1 MFNQNGKYLILWFRY
16 ITSVCYVLFWLVSYF
31 PQWFPIKNTKTTVH
45 LWLQKLQIKTN
56 TVSVN
61 QQHSNNANFL
71 SFPYN
76 LKSFKCLSMFMKI
89 CPDIPHPQKYWQN
102 REFPPF
108 VSTTRPTWMILV
120 FLWNYSSLSL
130 SSRSFSLEKSIPYLI
145 SNYYSLPSM
154 ISMQQ
159 IVPPSKFVIPITAI
173 YLALFVAFF
182 LQSNIYHKTLFLLLY
197 VHCRSYQD
205 FLQLCQQE
213 TPR

>member
-1 MFNQNGKYLILWFRY
+1 MFI
-16 ITSVCYVLFWLVSYF
+16 
-31 PQWFPIKNTKTTVH
+31 
-45 LWLQKLQIKTN
+45 
-56 TVSVN
+56 N

-76 LKSFKCLSMFMKI
+76 LKSFMCLSMFMKI
-89 CPDIPHPQKYWQN
+89 CPDIPHPQRYWQN
-102 REFPPF
+102 RELPPF

-182 LQSNIYHKTLFLLLY
+182 CNQIFITKHSFSSYISIVGHIKISSNFVNKKHHVRSGKLTLFN
-197 VHCRSYQD
+197 
-205 FLQLCQQE
+205 LQ
-213 TPR
+213 PNAWD